1 MMRDI
6 LETGAHTFGIA
17 LTEEKLSQFEQYYAL
32 LVEWNERMNLTAIT
46 DPAAVTVRHFL
57 DSISCA
63 QTGLFAPDETVIDVG
78 SGAGFPGL
86 PLAICFSD
94 TSFVL
99 LDSLQKR
106 VQFLN
111 TVISSLGLNNV
122 TAVHARAED
131 AARGEWRERFG
142 IALSRA
148 VAPLNVLC
156 ELCLPF
162 VKVGGH
168 LIAMKGKQAAQEQEE
183 AANAVCVL
191 GGNTKNSMPV
201 SIDDHTRRLIL
212 IEKTAS
218 TPLKYPRK
226 AGKPSKNP
234 I

>member
-1 MMRDI
+1 MRDI
-6 LETGAHTFGIA
+6 LEKGAQALGIT
-17 LTEEKLSQFEQYYAL
+17 LTEEQLSQFEEYYAL
-32 LVEWNERMNLTAIT
+32 LTEWTKRINLTAIT
-46 DPAAVTVRHFL
+46 DPADVAVRHFL

-63 QTGLFAPDETVIDVG
+63 QSTLFVPEETVIDVG

-86 PLAICFSD
+86 PLAICFTG

-111 TVISSLGLNNV
+111 AVISALGLTHV
-122 TAVHARAED
+122 TAIHARAED
-131 AARGEWRERFG
+131 AAHGELRERFG

-162 VKVGGH
+162 VRVGGH
-168 LIAMKGKQAAQEQEE
+168 MLAMKGKQATQEQEE
-183 AANAVCVL
+183 AANAIRIL
-191 GGNTKNSMPV
+191 GGNNKTSLPV

-212 IEKTAS
+212 IEKTAD